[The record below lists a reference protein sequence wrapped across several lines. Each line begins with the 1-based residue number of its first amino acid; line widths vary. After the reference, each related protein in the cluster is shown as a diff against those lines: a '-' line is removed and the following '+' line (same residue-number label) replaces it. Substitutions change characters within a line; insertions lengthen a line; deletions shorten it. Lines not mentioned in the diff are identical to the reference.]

1 MSPCDPSLFL
11 CPKASVHTFPH
22 SLYHIKRRCPMK
34 VQNLIISCYY
44 TNDGASIQNI
54 ILSSFSSFLKREVE
68 KFASRASGHV

>member
-1 MSPCDPSLFL
+1 
-11 CPKASVHTFPH
+11 
-22 SLYHIKRRCPMK
+22 MK
-34 VQNLIISCYY
+34 VQELIVNCYY